1 MSVYTQLTNEQF
13 STFCQ
18 SFGVSFARAIPITQ
32 GIKNSN
38 WFIQTTDDSD
48 GEHSYVF
55 TLFEER
61 PATDIEK
68 MAVILNQLVGKL
80 PVAAPLA
87 LLNAADANVN
97 DANVNDASDDQR
109 YVIHYQNKAITL
121 VPCLAG
127 EHPKQTTQAM
137 CHEIGAALALLH
149 ETLQALQP
157 SEDYGVA
164 LYPWAQ
170 VRDREIQFM
179 PGDEAKLMRDI
190 WQSYT
195 DLPLATL
202 PKGLCHLDMFADN
215 TLWDLPASN
224 GPQANAKL
232 TGLLDFT
239 EVSVDHYVMDI
250 AITINDFCTTWGD
263 AEQGE
268 SVNFD
273 RSKMKAFLDG
283 YQSKR
288 MLASDEQRAL
298 PVMLAK
304 AAVIFWLLRLNVIH
318 YNRTEGRTGDN
329 IMVKNPDL
337 MKRLAAY
344 HWSHVEKAQD
354 TVYVLEHAVYKDD
367 SRANDVEDFKII
379 GVFTTEQQ
387 AQAAIKQLQAQ
398 PGFKDYPNGFHID
411 SYPLDQI
418 NWSTGFGG

>member
-1 MSVYTQLTNEQF
+1 MSVYTQLTDDQF
-13 STFCQ
+13 AAFCQ
-18 SFGVSFARAIPITQ
+18 RFGVTFARAIPITQ

-38 WFIQTTDDSD
+38 WFIQTTDDVD
-48 GEHSYVF
+48 GAHSYVF

-61 PATDIEK
+61 PPEDIEK
-68 MAVILNQLVGKL
+68 MAIILNQLDGKL
-80 PVAAPLA
+80 PVAAPLSLVDSA
-87 LLNAADANVN
+87 EKC
-97 DANVNDASDDQR
+97 
-109 YVIHYQNKAITL
+109 YVIQYDNKAITL

-127 EHPKQTTQAM
+127 LHPQQTTQAM
-137 CHEIGAALALLH
+137 CHEIGAALAMLH

-157 SEDYGVA
+157 SEQYGVP
-164 LYPWAQ
+164 LYPWND
-170 VRDREIQFM
+170 VRDRESQFM
-179 PGDEAKLMRDI
+179 PSDEAKLMSDI

-215 TLWDLPASN
+215 TLWDLSLTNSQKGA
-224 GPQANAKL
+224 ARL

-239 EVSVDHYVMDI
+239 EVSVEHYVMDI

-273 RSKMKAFLDG
+273 RSKMVAFLQG
-283 YQSKR
+283 YESKR
-288 MLASDEQRAL
+288 PLGDDERHAL

-344 HWSHVEKAQD
+344 HWSHVVKAQN
-354 TVYVLEHAVYKDD
+354 TVFVLEHARCKDD
-367 SRANDVEDFKII
+367 DKNNDVEDFKLI
-379 GVFTTEQQ
+379 GVFATEQQ
-387 AQAAIKQLQAQ
+387 AQAAINQLKSQ
-398 PGFKDYPNGFHID
+398 PGFKEYPNGFHID
-411 SYPLDQI
+411 AYPLNQI
-418 NWSTGFGG
+418 NWSSGFGCN

>member
-1 MSVYTQLTNEQF
+1 MSVYTQLTDDQF
-13 STFCQ
+13 AAFCQ
-18 SFGVSFARAIPITQ
+18 RFGVTFARAIPITQ

-38 WFIQTTDDSD
+38 WFIQTTDDVD
-48 GEHSYVF
+48 GAHSYVF

-61 PATDIEK
+61 PPEDIEK
-68 MAVILNQLVGKL
+68 MAIILNQLDGKL
-80 PVAAPLA
+80 PVAAPLSLVDSA
-87 LLNAADANVN
+87 EKC
-97 DANVNDASDDQR
+97 
-109 YVIHYQNKAITL
+109 YVIQYDNKAITL

-127 EHPKQTTQAM
+127 LHPQQTTQAM
-137 CHEIGAALALLH
+137 CHEIGTALAMLH

-157 SEDYGVA
+157 SEQYGVP
-164 LYPWAQ
+164 LYPWSD
-170 VRDREIQFM
+170 VRDRESQFM
-179 PGDEAKLMRDI
+179 PSDEAKLMSDI

-215 TLWDLPASN
+215 TLWDLSLTN
-224 GPQANAKL
+224 SQKGEERL

-239 EVSVDHYVMDI
+239 EVSVEHYVMDI

-273 RSKMKAFLDG
+273 RRKMAAFLQG
-283 YQSKR
+283 YESKR
-288 MLASDEQRAL
+288 PLGDDERRAL

-344 HWSHVEKAQD
+344 HWSHVVKAQNTVFALLDNTLVSQKD
-354 TVYVLEHAVYKDD
+354 TQIVGIFSNSTQA
-367 SRANDVEDFKII
+367 
-379 GVFTTEQQ
+379 EQ
-387 AQAAIKQLQAQ
+387 ARDKLSNSSEFVIKE
-398 PGFKDYPNGFHID
+398 YT
-411 SYPLDQI
+411 LDQ
-418 NWSTGFGG
+418 

>member
-1 MSVYTQLTNEQF
+1 MSVYTQLTDDQF
-13 STFCQ
+13 AAFCQ

-38 WFIQTTDDSD
+38 WFIQTTDDVD

-61 PATDIEK
+61 PPADIEK
-68 MAVILNQLVGKL
+68 MAVILNQLNGKL

-87 LLNAADANVN
+87 VIELDAAKTDN
-97 DANVNDASDDQR
+97 DKR
-109 YVIHYQNKAITL
+109 YVIHYEDKAITL

-127 EHPKQTTQAM
+127 THPEHTTQAM

-157 SEDYGVA
+157 SEQYGVP
-164 LYPWAQ
+164 LYPWAD
-170 VRDREIQFM
+170 VRDRERQFM
-179 PGDEAKLMRDI
+179 PSDEAKLMSDI
-190 WQSYT
+190 WRAYT

-215 TLWDLPASN
+215 TLWHLQKGESR
-224 GPQANAKL
+224 L

-239 EVSVDHYVMDI
+239 EVSSEHYVMDI

-273 RSKMKAFLDG
+273 RSKMAAFLQG
-283 YQSKR
+283 YESKR
-288 MLASDEQRAL
+288 LLGDDEKRAL

-344 HWSHVEKAQD
+344 HWSHVEKAQN
-354 TVYVLEHAVYKDD
+354 TVFVLEHALYKDD
-367 SRANDVEDFKII
+367 DKNNDVEDYKLI
-379 GVFTTEQQ
+379 GVFATEQQ
-387 AQAAIKQLQAQ
+387 AQTAMSQLKMQ

-411 SYPLDQI
+411 AYPLGQI
-418 NWSTGFGG
+418 NWSQGFNFY

>member
-1 MSVYTQLTNEQF
+1 MSVYTQLTDDQF
-13 STFCQ
+13 AAFCQ
-18 SFGVSFARAIPITQ
+18 RFGVSFARAIPITQ

-38 WFIQTTDDSD
+38 WFIQTTDDVD
-48 GEHSYVF
+48 GAHAYVF

-61 PATDIEK
+61 PPEDIEK
-68 MAVILNQLVGKL
+68 MAVILNQLDGKL

-87 LLNAADANVN
+87 LVALGADDNADTKK
-97 DANVNDASDDQR
+97 R
-109 YVIHYQNKAITL
+109 YVIHHENKAITL

-127 EHPKQTTQAM
+127 AHPQETTPAM
-137 CHEIGAALALLH
+137 CHEIGAALAMLH

-157 SEDYGVA
+157 AQDYGVP
-164 LYPWAQ
+164 LYPWSE
-170 VRDREIQFM
+170 VRDREMQFM

-190 WQSYT
+190 WQAYSN
-195 DLPLATL
+195 LPLTDL

-215 TLWDLPASN
+215 TLWDLTK
-224 GPQANAKL
+224 GQEKL

-239 EVSVDHYVMDI
+239 EVSVEHYVMDI

-268 SVNFD
+268 LVHFD
-273 RSKMKAFLDG
+273 RRKMAAFLEG
-283 YQSKR
+283 YESKR
-288 MLASDEQRAL
+288 TLNRDEKRAL

-344 HWSHVEKAQD
+344 HWAHVEKSQK
-354 TVYVLEHAVYKDD
+354 TVFVL
-367 SRANDVEDFKII
+367 SNDKSDKQII
-379 GVFTTEQQ
+379 GVFSDITHAEQ
-387 AQAAIKQLQAQ
+387 ARATLRNRRELSIKE
-398 PGFKDYPNGFHID
+398 YT
-411 SYPLDQI
+411 LDQLA
-418 NWSTGFGG
+418 

>member
-1 MSVYTQLTNEQF
+1 MSVYTQLTDDQF
-13 STFCQ
+13 ATFCQ
-18 SFGVSFARAIPITQ
+18 RFGVSFARAIPITQ

-38 WFIQTTDDSD
+38 WFIQTTDDVD
-48 GEHSYVF
+48 GAHSYVF

-61 PATDIEK
+61 PPEDIEK
-68 MAVILNQLVGKL
+68 MAIILNQLDGKL
-80 PVAAPLA
+80 PVAAPLSLVDSA
-87 LLNAADANVN
+87 EKC
-97 DANVNDASDDQR
+97 
-109 YVIHYQNKAITL
+109 YVIRYDNKAITL

-127 EHPKQTTQAM
+127 LHPQQTTQAM
-137 CHEIGAALALLH
+137 CHGIGAALALLH

-157 SEDYGVA
+157 SEQYGVP
-164 LYPWAQ
+164 LYPWSD
-170 VRDREIQFM
+170 VRDRESQFM
-179 PGDEAKLMRDI
+179 PSDEAKLMSDI
-190 WQSYT
+190 WQSYI

-215 TLWDLPASN
+215 TLWDLSLTN
-224 GPQANAKL
+224 SQKGEERL

-239 EVSVDHYVMDI
+239 EVSVEHYVMDI

-273 RSKMKAFLDG
+273 RSKMAAFLQG
-283 YQSKR
+283 YESKR
-288 MLASDEQRAL
+288 PLGDDEKRAL

-344 HWSHVEKAQD
+344 HWSHVVKAQNTVFALLDNTLVSQKD
-354 TVYVLEHAVYKDD
+354 TQIVGIFSNSTQA
-367 SRANDVEDFKII
+367 
-379 GVFTTEQQ
+379 EQ
-387 AQAAIKQLQAQ
+387 ARDKLSNSSEFVIKE
-398 PGFKDYPNGFHID
+398 YT
-411 SYPLDQI
+411 LDQ
-418 NWSTGFGG
+418 

>member
-1 MSVYTQLTNEQF
+1 MSVYTQLTDEQF
-13 STFCQ
+13 ATFCQ
-18 SFGVSFARAIPITQ
+18 RFGVSFARAIPITQ

-38 WFIQTTDDSD
+38 WFIQTTDDVD
-48 GEHSYVF
+48 GAHSYVF

-61 PATDIEK
+61 PPEDIEK
-68 MAVILNQLVGKL
+68 MAVILNQLDGKL
-80 PVAAPLA
+80 PVAAPLSLVDSA
-87 LLNAADANVN
+87 EKC
-97 DANVNDASDDQR
+97 
-109 YVIHYQNKAITL
+109 YVIHYENKAITL

-127 EHPKQTTQAM
+127 SHPQQTTQAM
-137 CHEIGAALALLH
+137 CHEIGAALAMLH

-157 SEDYGVA
+157 AEAYGVP
-164 LYPWAQ
+164 LYPWSD
-170 VRDREIQFM
+170 VRDRERQFM
-179 PGDEAKLMRDI
+179 PADEAKLMSDI

-215 TLWDLPASN
+215 TLWDLSLNNSQKGAER
-224 GPQANAKL
+224 L

-239 EVSVDHYVMDI
+239 EVSVEHYVMDI

-268 SVNFD
+268 TVNFD
-273 RSKMKAFLDG
+273 RSKMAAFLQG
-283 YQSKR
+283 YESKR
-288 MLASDEQRAL
+288 QLGEDEKRAL

-344 HWSHVEKAQD
+344 HWSHVEKAQN
-354 TVYVLEHAVYKDD
+354 TVFVLLDNQSAAQK
-367 SRANDVEDFKII
+367 NTQLI
-379 GVFTTEQQ
+379 GVFSSM
-387 AQAAIKQLQAQ
+387 AQAEQARDKLSNSSDFAIKEY
-398 PGFKDYPNGFHID
+398 K
-411 SYPLDQI
+411 LDQLA
-418 NWSTGFGG
+418 

>member
-1 MSVYTQLTNEQF
+1 MSVYTQLTDDQF
-13 STFCQ
+13 ATFCQ
-18 SFGVSFARAIPITQ
+18 RFGISFARAIPITQ

-38 WFIQTTDDSD
+38 WFIQTTDDLD
-48 GEHSYVF
+48 GAHSYVF

-61 PATDIEK
+61 PPEDIEK
-68 MAVILNQLVGKL
+68 MAVILNQLQGKL

-87 LLNAADANVN
+87 LMDSGVDSDADVKG
-97 DANVNDASDDQR
+97 DKR
-109 YVIHYQNKAITL
+109 YVIHYDNKAITL

-127 EHPKQTTQAM
+127 SHPQQTSQSM
-137 CHEIGAALALLH
+137 CHEIGAALAVLH

-157 SEDYGVA
+157 SEQYGVP
-164 LYPWAQ
+164 LYPWSE
-170 VRDREIQFM
+170 VRDREMQFM
-179 PGDEAKLMRDI
+179 PGDEAKLMSDI

-195 DLPLATL
+195 ELPLATL

-215 TLWDLPASN
+215 TLWNLSLN
-224 GPQANAKL
+224 NSQKGHEHL

-239 EVSVDHYVMDI
+239 EVSVEHYVMDI
-250 AITINDFCTTWGD
+250 AITVNDFCTTWGD

-273 RSKMKAFLDG
+273 RDKMAAFLQG
-283 YQSKR
+283 YESKR
-288 MLASDEQRAL
+288 MLGNDEKKAL

-344 HWSHVEKAQD
+344 HWAQVETAQD
-354 TVYVLEHAVYKDD
+354 MVFVLEHARYDD
-367 SRANDVEDFKII
+367 DNSDNDIEDLKLI
-379 GVFTTEQQ
+379 GVFATKQQ
-387 AQAAIKQLQAQ
+387 AKAAIEQLKQQ
-398 PGFKDYPNGFHID
+398 PGFKDYPKGFHID
-411 SYPLDQI
+411 AYPLGQI
-418 NWSTGFGG
+418 NWSSGFVVY

>member
-1 MSVYTQLTNEQF
+1 MSVYTQLTDDQF
-13 STFCQ
+13 AAFCQ
-18 SFGVSFARAIPITQ
+18 SFGVQFARAIPITQ

-61 PATDIEK
+61 PPADIEK

-87 LLNAADANVN
+87 LIDSGIESG
-97 DANVNDASDDQR
+97 SDIKDNKR
-109 YVIHYQNKAITL
+109 YVIHYEDKAITV

-127 EHPKQTTQAM
+127 THPEQTTQSM
-137 CHEIGAALALLH
+137 CHEIGASLAVLH
-149 ETLQALQP
+149 ATLQELQP
-157 SEDYGVA
+157 AEDYGVA
-164 LYPWAQ
+164 LYPWAD
-170 VRDREIQFM
+170 VRDREMQFM
-179 PGDEAKLMRDI
+179 PGDEAKLMSDI

-215 TLWDLPASN
+215 TLWDLPLNNSQKGN
-224 GPQANAKL
+224 ERL

-250 AITINDFCTTWGD
+250 AITINDFCTTWGG

-268 SVNFD
+268 SVDFD
-273 RSKMKAFLDG
+273 RHKMNAFLQG
-283 YQSKR
+283 YESKR
-288 MLASDEQRAL
+288 AMSNEEKRAL
-298 PVMLAK
+298 PAMLAK

-344 HWSHVEKAQD
+344 HWSHVEKVQNVVFVLLD
-354 TVYVLEHAVYKDD
+354 TNKTD
-367 SRANDVEDFKII
+367 SPIK
-379 GVFTTEQQ
+379 GVFSSETQAQQ
-387 AQAAIKQLQAQ
+387 AREQLNTDRNFEIK
-398 PGFKDYPNGFHID
+398 K
-411 SYPLDQI
+411 STLDQL
-418 NWSTGFGG
+418 S

>member
-1 MSVYTQLTNEQF
+1 MSVYTQLTDDQF
-13 STFCQ
+13 AAFCQ
-18 SFGVSFARAIPITQ
+18 RFGVSFARAIPITQ

-38 WFIQTTDDSD
+38 WFIQTTDDVD
-48 GEHSYVF
+48 GAHSYVF

-61 PATDIEK
+61 PPEDIEK
-68 MAVILNQLVGKL
+68 MAIILNQLNGKL
-80 PVAAPLA
+80 PVAAPLSLVDSA
-87 LLNAADANVN
+87 EKC
-97 DANVNDASDDQR
+97 
-109 YVIHYQNKAITL
+109 YVIQYDNKAITL

-127 EHPKQTTQAM
+127 LHPQQTTQAM

-157 SEDYGVA
+157 SEQYGVP
-164 LYPWAQ
+164 LYPWSD
-170 VRDREIQFM
+170 VRDRESQFM
-179 PGDEAKLMRDI
+179 PSDEAKLMSDI

-215 TLWDLPASN
+215 TLWDLSLTN
-224 GPQANAKL
+224 SQKDEERL

-239 EVSVDHYVMDI
+239 EVSVEHYVMDI

-273 RSKMKAFLDG
+273 RSKMVAFLQG
-283 YQSKR
+283 YESKR
-288 MLASDEQRAL
+288 PLGDDERRAL

-344 HWSHVEKAQD
+344 HWSHVVKAQNTVFALLDNTLVSQKD
-354 TVYVLEHAVYKDD
+354 TQIVGIFSNSTQA
-367 SRANDVEDFKII
+367 
-379 GVFTTEQQ
+379 EQ
-387 AQAAIKQLQAQ
+387 ARDKLSNSSEFVIKE
-398 PGFKDYPNGFHID
+398 YT
-411 SYPLDQI
+411 LDQ
-418 NWSTGFGG
+418 

>member
-1 MSVYTQLTNEQF
+1 MSVYTQLTDDQF
-13 STFCQ
+13 AAFCQ

-38 WFIQTTDDSD
+38 WFIQTTDDVD
-48 GEHSYVF
+48 GKHSYVF

-61 PATDIEK
+61 PPADIEK
-68 MAVILNQLVGKL
+68 MAVILNQLSGKL

-87 LLNAADANVN
+87 VIEPDAAKTDN
-97 DANVNDASDDQR
+97 DKR
-109 YVIHYQNKAITL
+109 YVIHYEDKAITL

-127 EHPKQTTQAM
+127 THPEHTTQAM

-157 SEDYGVA
+157 SEQYGVP
-164 LYPWAQ
+164 LYPWAD
-170 VRDREIQFM
+170 VRDRERQFM
-179 PGDEAKLMRDI
+179 PSDEAKLMSDI
-190 WQSYT
+190 WRAYT

-215 TLWDLPASN
+215 TLWHLQKGESR
-224 GPQANAKL
+224 L

-239 EVSVDHYVMDI
+239 EVSSEHYVMDI

-273 RSKMKAFLDG
+273 RSKMAAFLQG
-283 YQSKR
+283 YESKR
-288 MLASDEQRAL
+288 LLGDDEKRAL

-344 HWSHVEKAQD
+344 HWSHVEKAQN
-354 TVYVLEHAVYKDD
+354 TVFVLEHALYKDD
-367 SRANDVEDFKII
+367 DKNNDIEDYKLI
-379 GVFTTEQQ
+379 GVFATEQQ
-387 AQAAIKQLQAQ
+387 AQTAMSQLKMQ

-411 SYPLDQI
+411 AYPLNQV
-418 NWSTGFGG
+418 NWSSGFGCN

>member
-1 MSVYTQLTNEQF
+1 MSVYTQLTNDQF
-13 STFCQ
+13 AAFCQ
-18 SFGVSFARAIPITQ
+18 RFGITFARAIPITQ

-38 WFIQTTDDSD
+38 WFIQTTDDVD
-48 GEHSYVF
+48 GAHSYVF

-61 PATDIEK
+61 PPEDIEK
-68 MAVILNQLVGKL
+68 MAIILNQLDGKL
-80 PVAAPLA
+80 PVAAPLSLVDSA
-87 LLNAADANVN
+87 EKC
-97 DANVNDASDDQR
+97 
-109 YVIHYQNKAITL
+109 YVIRYDNKAITL

-127 EHPKQTTQAM
+127 LHPQQTTQAM

-149 ETLQALQP
+149 ETLQVLQP
-157 SEDYGVA
+157 SEQYGVP
-164 LYPWAQ
+164 LYPWSD
-170 VRDREIQFM
+170 VRDRESQFM
-179 PGDEAKLMRDI
+179 PSDEAKLMSDI

-215 TLWDLPASN
+215 TLWNLSLTN
-224 GPQANAKL
+224 SQKGEERL

-239 EVSVDHYVMDI
+239 EVSVEHYVMDI

-273 RSKMKAFLDG
+273 RSKMAAFLQG
-283 YQSKR
+283 YESKR
-288 MLASDEQRAL
+288 PLGDDEKRAL

-344 HWSHVEKAQD
+344 HWSHVVKAQNTVFALLDNTLASQKD
-354 TVYVLEHAVYKDD
+354 TQIVGIFSNSTQA
-367 SRANDVEDFKII
+367 
-379 GVFTTEQQ
+379 EQ
-387 AQAAIKQLQAQ
+387 ARDKLSNSSEFVIKE
-398 PGFKDYPNGFHID
+398 YT
-411 SYPLDQI
+411 LDQ
-418 NWSTGFGG
+418 

>member
-1 MSVYTQLTNEQF
+1 MSVYTQLTDDQF
-13 STFCQ
+13 ATFCQ
-18 SFGVSFARAIPITQ
+18 RFGVSFARAIPITQ

-38 WFIQTTDDSD
+38 WFIQTTDDVD
-48 GEHSYVF
+48 GAHSYVF

-61 PATDIEK
+61 PPEDIEK
-68 MAVILNQLVGKL
+68 MAVILNQLDGKL

-87 LLNAADANVN
+87 LLDLGADSAEKC
-97 DANVNDASDDQR
+97 
-109 YVIHYQNKAITL
+109 YVIHYDNKAITL

-127 EHPKQTTQAM
+127 AHPQQTTQAM
-137 CHEIGAALALLH
+137 CHEIGAALAMLH

-157 SEDYGVA
+157 AEEYGVP
-164 LYPWAQ
+164 LYPWAE
-170 VRDREIQFM
+170 VRDREMQFM
-179 PGDEAKLMRDI
+179 PGDEAKLMSDI
-190 WQSYT
+190 WRAYS

-215 TLWDLPASN
+215 TLWDLSLNNSQKGAER
-224 GPQANAKL
+224 L

-239 EVSVDHYVMDI
+239 EVSVEHYVMDI

-268 SVNFD
+268 TVNFD
-273 RSKMKAFLDG
+273 RSKMAAFLQG
-283 YQSKR
+283 YESKR
-288 MLASDEQRAL
+288 QLGEDEKRAL

-344 HWSHVEKAQD
+344 HWSHVEKAQN
-354 TVYVLEHAVYKDD
+354 TVFVLLDNESAAQK
-367 SRANDVEDFKII
+367 NTQII
-379 GVFTTEQQ
+379 GIFSNITQAEQ
-387 AQAAIKQLQAQ
+387 ARDKLSNSSDFAIKE
-398 PGFKDYPNGFHID
+398 YT
-411 SYPLDQI
+411 LDQLA
-418 NWSTGFGG
+418 

>member
-1 MSVYTQLTNEQF
+1 MSVYTQLTDDQF
-13 STFCQ
+13 AAFCQ
-18 SFGVSFARAIPITQ
+18 RFGVSFARAIPITQ

-38 WFIQTTDDSD
+38 WFIQTTDDVD
-48 GEHSYVF
+48 GAHSYVF

-61 PATDIEK
+61 PPEDIEK
-68 MAVILNQLVGKL
+68 MAVILNQLDGKL

-87 LLNAADANVN
+87 LVDLGADT
-97 DANVNDASDDQR
+97 DKS
-109 YVIHYQNKAITL
+109 YVIRYDNKAITL

-127 EHPKQTTQAM
+127 AHPQQTTQAM
-137 CHEIGAALALLH
+137 CYEIGAALAMLH

-157 SEDYGVA
+157 AEEYGVP
-164 LYPWAQ
+164 LYPWAD
-170 VRDREIQFM
+170 VRDRETQFM
-179 PGDEAKLMRDI
+179 PGDEAKLMSDI
-190 WQSYT
+190 WRAYS

-215 TLWDLPASN
+215 TLWDLSLNNSQKGA
-224 GPQANAKL
+224 ARL

-239 EVSVDHYVMDI
+239 EVSVEHYVMDI

-268 SVNFD
+268 TVNFD
-273 RSKMKAFLDG
+273 RSKMAAFLQG
-283 YQSKR
+283 YESKR
-288 MLASDEQRAL
+288 QLNNDEKRAL

-344 HWSHVEKAQD
+344 HWSHVEKAQN
-354 TVYVLEHAVYKDD
+354 TVFVLLDNKAAAQK
-367 SRANDVEDFKII
+367 NTQII
-379 GVFTTEQQ
+379 GIFSNITQAEQ
-387 AQAAIKQLQAQ
+387 ARDKLSNSSHFAIKE
-398 PGFKDYPNGFHID
+398 YT
-411 SYPLDQI
+411 LDQLA
-418 NWSTGFGG
+418 

>member
-1 MSVYTQLTNEQF
+1 MSVYTQLTDDQF
-13 STFCQ
+13 ATFCQ
-18 SFGVSFARAIPITQ
+18 RFGVSFVRAIPITQ

-48 GEHSYVF
+48 GAHTYVF

-61 PATDIEK
+61 PPEDIEK
-68 MAVILNQLVGKL
+68 MAVILNQLQGKL

-87 LLNAADANVN
+87 LID
-97 DANVNDASDDQR
+97 SGDDSNNKS
-109 YVIHYQNKAITL
+109 YVIHYDNKAITL

-127 EHPKQTTQAM
+127 SHPQQTSQSM
-137 CHEIGAALALLH
+137 CHEIGASLAVLH

-157 SEDYGVA
+157 AEKYGVP
-164 LYPWAQ
+164 LYPWSE
-170 VRDREIQFM
+170 VRDREMQFM
-179 PGDEAKLMRDI
+179 PGDEAKLMSDI
-190 WQSYT
+190 WQSYGN
-195 DLPLATL
+195 LPLATL

-215 TLWDLPASN
+215 TLWNLEK
-224 GPQANAKL
+224 GHEYL

-239 EVSVDHYVMDI
+239 EVSVEHYVMDI

-273 RSKMKAFLDG
+273 RHKMAAFLQG
-283 YQSKR
+283 YESKR
-288 MLASDEQRAL
+288 TLGADEKRAL

-344 HWSHVEKAQD
+344 HWSHVEKSQD
-354 TVYVLEHAVYKDD
+354 MVFVLLDTQLKTKLD
-367 SRANDVEDFKII
+367 SQIV
-379 GVFTTEQQ
+379 GVFSSITQAEQ
-387 AQAAIKQLQAQ
+387 ARKNLENSNNFVIKE
-398 PGFKDYPNGFHID
+398 YT
-411 SYPLDQI
+411 LDQL
-418 NWSTGFGG
+418 S

>member
-1 MSVYTQLTNEQF
+1 MSVYTQLTDDQF
-13 STFCQ
+13 ATFCQ
-18 SFGVSFARAIPITQ
+18 RFGISFARAIPITQ

-38 WFIQTTDDSD
+38 WFIQTTDDLD

-61 PATDIEK
+61 PPEDIEK
-68 MAVILNQLVGKL
+68 MAVILNQLQGKL

-87 LLNAADANVN
+87 LMDSGVDSDADVKG
-97 DANVNDASDDQR
+97 DKR
-109 YVIHYQNKAITL
+109 YVIHYDNKAITL

-127 EHPKQTTQAM
+127 SHPQQTSQSM
-137 CHEIGAALALLH
+137 CHEIGAALAVLH

-157 SEDYGVA
+157 SEQYGVP
-164 LYPWAQ
+164 LYPWSE
-170 VRDREIQFM
+170 VRDREMQFM
-179 PGDEAKLMRDI
+179 PGDEAKLMSDI

-195 DLPLATL
+195 ELPLATL

-215 TLWDLPASN
+215 TLWNLSLN
-224 GPQANAKL
+224 NSQKGHEHL

-239 EVSVDHYVMDI
+239 EVSVEHYVMDI
-250 AITINDFCTTWGD
+250 AITVNDFCTTWGD

-273 RSKMKAFLDG
+273 RDKMAAFLQG
-283 YQSKR
+283 YESKR
-288 MLASDEQRAL
+288 MLGDDEKKAL

-344 HWSHVEKAQD
+344 HLAQVETAQD
-354 TVYVLEHAVYKDD
+354 MVFVLEHARYDD
-367 SRANDVEDFKII
+367 DNSDNDIEDLKLI
-379 GVFTTEQQ
+379 GVFATQQQ
-387 AQAAIKQLQAQ
+387 AKAAIEQLKQQ
-398 PGFKDYPNGFHID
+398 PGFKDYPKGFHID
-411 SYPLDQI
+411 AYPLGQI
-418 NWSTGFGG
+418 NWSSGFVVY

>member
-1 MSVYTQLTNEQF
+1 MSVYTQLTDDQF
-13 STFCQ
+13 AAFCQ

-38 WFIQTTDDSD
+38 WFIQTTDDVD
-48 GEHSYVF
+48 DTYSYVF

-61 PATDIEK
+61 PPADIEK
-68 MAVILNQLVGKL
+68 NGRYSSIKWKL

-87 LLNAADANVN
+87 VVESNGSQTDG
-97 DANVNDASDDQR
+97 DDKR
-109 YVIHYQNKAITL
+109 YVIHYEDKAITL

-127 EHPKQTTQAM
+127 SHPDQTTQAM
-137 CHEIGAALALLH
+137 CHDIGAALAMLH

-157 SEDYGVA
+157 SEQYGVP
-164 LYPWAQ
+164 LYPWAD
-170 VRDREIQFM
+170 VRDREMQFM
-179 PGDEAKLMRDI
+179 PGDEAKLMSDI
-190 WQSYT
+190 WRSYSE
-195 DLPLATL
+195 LPLATL

-215 TLWDLPASN
+215 TLWNLQKGEAR
-224 GPQANAKL
+224 L

-239 EVSVDHYVMDI
+239 EVSVEHYVMDI
-250 AITINDFCTTWGD
+250 AITINDFCTTWGV

-273 RSKMKAFLDG
+273 RSKMAAFLQG
-283 YQSKR
+283 YESIR
-288 MLASDEQRAL
+288 PLNSDEKCAL

-344 HWSHVEKAQD
+344 HWTHVEKSQN
-354 TVYVLEHAVYKDD
+354 TVFVLLSKPDHQIV
-367 SRANDVEDFKII
+367 
-379 GVFTTEQQ
+379 GVFSSITQAEQ
-387 AQAAIKQLQAQ
+387 AQETLNSSEFAIKE
-398 PGFKDYPNGFHID
+398 YT
-411 SYPLDQI
+411 LDQL
-418 NWSTGFGG
+418 S

>member
-1 MSVYTQLTNEQF
+1 MSVYTQLTDDQF
-13 STFCQ
+13 AAFCQ

-38 WFIQTTDDSD
+38 WFIQTTDDVD
-48 GEHSYVF
+48 GRYSYVF

-61 PATDIEK
+61 PPADIEK
-68 MAVILNQLVGKL
+68 MAVILNQLNGKL

-87 LLNAADANVN
+87 VIESNSSQMDG
-97 DANVNDASDDQR
+97 DDNR
-109 YVIHYQNKAITL
+109 YVIHYEDKAITL

-127 EHPKQTTQAM
+127 SHPDQTTQAM
-137 CHEIGAALALLH
+137 CHDIGAALAMLH

-157 SEDYGVA
+157 SEQYGVP
-164 LYPWAQ
+164 LYPWAD
-170 VRDREIQFM
+170 VRDREMQFM
-179 PGDEAKLMRDI
+179 PGDEAKLMSDI
-190 WQSYT
+190 WRSYSE
-195 DLPLATL
+195 LPLATL

-215 TLWDLPASN
+215 TLWNLQKGEAR
-224 GPQANAKL
+224 L

-239 EVSVDHYVMDI
+239 EVSVEHYVMDI
-250 AITINDFCTTWGD
+250 AITINDFCTTWGV

-273 RSKMKAFLDG
+273 RSKMAAFLQG
-283 YQSKR
+283 YESIR
-288 MLASDEQRAL
+288 PLNNDENRAL

-344 HWSHVEKAQD
+344 HWAHVEKSQN
-354 TVYVLEHAVYKDD
+354 TVFVLLNKPDNQIV
-367 SRANDVEDFKII
+367 
-379 GVFTTEQQ
+379 GVFSSITQAEQ
-387 AQAAIKQLQAQ
+387 AQETLNSSEFAIKE
-398 PGFKDYPNGFHID
+398 YT
-411 SYPLDQI
+411 LDQL
-418 NWSTGFGG
+418 S

>member
-1 MSVYTQLTNEQF
+1 MSVYTQLTTEQF
-13 STFCQ
+13 ATFCQ
-18 SFGVSFARAIPITQ
+18 NFGVSFARAIPITQ

-61 PATDIEK
+61 PPSDIEK

-87 LLNAADANVN
+87 LIKN
-97 DANVNDASDDQR
+97 DSESKS
-109 YVIHYQNKAITL
+109 YVIHYDNKAITL

-127 EHPKQTTQAM
+127 AHPKQTTQAM

-149 ETLQALQP
+149 ETLQALTP
-157 SEDYGVA
+157 AEDYGVA
-164 LYPWAQ
+164 LYPWSQ

-179 PGDEAKLMRDI
+179 PGDEAKLMADI
-190 WQSYT
+190 WQSYRG
-195 DLPLATL
+195 LPLDTL

-215 TLWDLPASN
+215 TLWDLPSSN
-224 GPQANAKL
+224 GQQANAKL

-268 SVNFD
+268 TVNFD
-273 RSKMKAFLDG
+273 RRKMSAFLKG
-283 YQSKR
+283 YESKR
-288 MLASDEQRAL
+288 VLNAAEKQAL

-344 HWSHVEKAQD
+344 HFSHIEKIKD
-354 TVYVLEHAVYKDD
+354 CVYVVID
-367 SRANDVEDFKII
+367 SEQDNKIK
-379 GVFTTEQQ
+379 GVFNTAMQAEQVRDRLNNSLN
-387 AQAAIKQLQAQ
+387 AEAVHTVVVKEYTMNQLV
-398 PGFKDYPNGFHID
+398 
-411 SYPLDQI
+411 
-418 NWSTGFGG
+418 

>member
-1 MSVYTQLTNEQF
+1 MSVYTQLTDDQF
-13 STFCQ
+13 ATFCQ
-18 SFGVSFARAIPITQ
+18 RFGVSFARAIPITQ

-38 WFIQTTDDSD
+38 WFIQTTDDVD
-48 GEHSYVF
+48 GSHSYVF

-61 PATDIEK
+61 PPEDIEK
-68 MAVILNQLVGKL
+68 MAVILNQLDGKL

-87 LLNAADANVN
+87 LLDLGADSAEKC
-97 DANVNDASDDQR
+97 
-109 YVIHYQNKAITL
+109 YVIRYDNKAITL

-127 EHPKQTTQAM
+127 AHPQQTTQAM
-137 CHEIGAALALLH
+137 CHEIGAALAMLH

-157 SEDYGVA
+157 AEEYGVP
-164 LYPWAQ
+164 LYPWAE
-170 VRDREIQFM
+170 VRDREMQFM
-179 PGDEAKLMRDI
+179 PGDEAKLMSDI
-190 WQSYT
+190 WRVYS

-215 TLWDLPASN
+215 TLWDLSLNNSQKGAER
-224 GPQANAKL
+224 L

-239 EVSVDHYVMDI
+239 EVSVEHYVMDI

-268 SVNFD
+268 TVNFD
-273 RSKMKAFLDG
+273 RSKMAAFLQG
-283 YQSKR
+283 YESKR
-288 MLASDEQRAL
+288 QLGEDEKRAL

-344 HWSHVEKAQD
+344 HWSHVEKAQN
-354 TVYVLEHAVYKDD
+354 TVFVLLDNQSAAQK
-367 SRANDVEDFKII
+367 NTQII
-379 GVFTTEQQ
+379 GIFSNITQAEQ
-387 AQAAIKQLQAQ
+387 ARDKLSNSCDFAIKE
-398 PGFKDYPNGFHID
+398 YT
-411 SYPLDQI
+411 LDQLA
-418 NWSTGFGG
+418 

>member
-1 MSVYTQLTNEQF
+1 MSVYTQLTDDQF
-13 STFCQ
+13 AAFCQ

-38 WFIQTTDDSD
+38 WFIQTTDDVD
-48 GEHSYVF
+48 GTYSYVF

-61 PATDIEK
+61 PPADIEK
-68 MAVILNQLVGKL
+68 MAVILNQLSGKL

-87 LLNAADANVN
+87 VIESNSAQADG
-97 DANVNDASDDQR
+97 DIEEKR
-109 YVIHYQNKAITL
+109 YVIHYEDKAITL

-127 EHPKQTTQAM
+127 SHPEQTTQAM
-137 CHEIGAALALLH
+137 CHDIGAALAMLH

-157 SEDYGVA
+157 SEQYGVP
-164 LYPWAQ
+164 LYPWSE
-170 VRDREIQFM
+170 VRDREMQFM
-179 PGDEAKLMRDI
+179 PGDEAKLMSDI
-190 WQSYT
+190 WRAYSE
-195 DLPLATL
+195 LPLVTL

-215 TLWDLPASN
+215 TLWNLQKGEAR
-224 GPQANAKL
+224 L

-239 EVSVDHYVMDI
+239 EVSVEHYVMDI
-250 AITINDFCTTWGD
+250 AITINDFCTTWGV

-273 RSKMKAFLDG
+273 RSKMAAFLQG
-283 YQSKR
+283 YESTR
-288 MLASDEQRAL
+288 PLNNDEKRAL

-344 HWSHVEKAQD
+344 HWAHVEKSQN
-354 TVYVLEHAVYKDD
+354 TVFVLLCKKD
-367 SRANDVEDFKII
+367 NQIV
-379 GVFTTEQQ
+379 GVFSSITQAEQ
-387 AQAAIKQLQAQ
+387 AQEKLNSSEFAIKE
-398 PGFKDYPNGFHID
+398 YT
-411 SYPLDQI
+411 LDQL
-418 NWSTGFGG
+418 S

>member
-1 MSVYTQLTNEQF
+1 MSVYTQLTDDQF
-13 STFCQ
+13 ATFCQ
-18 SFGVSFARAIPITQ
+18 RFGVSFARAIPITQ

-38 WFIQTTDDSD
+38 WFIQTTDDVD
-48 GEHSYVF
+48 GAHSYVF

-61 PATDIEK
+61 PPEDIEK
-68 MAVILNQLVGKL
+68 MAVILNQLDGKL

-87 LLNAADANVN
+87 LLDLGADSAEKC
-97 DANVNDASDDQR
+97 
-109 YVIHYQNKAITL
+109 YVIRYDNKAITL

-127 EHPKQTTQAM
+127 AHPQQTTQAM
-137 CHEIGAALALLH
+137 CHEIGAALAMLH

-157 SEDYGVA
+157 AEEYGVP
-164 LYPWAQ
+164 LYPWAD
-170 VRDREIQFM
+170 VRDREMQFM
-179 PGDEAKLMRDI
+179 PGDEAKLMSDI
-190 WQSYT
+190 WRAYS

-215 TLWDLPASN
+215 TLWDLSLNNSQKGAER
-224 GPQANAKL
+224 L

-239 EVSVDHYVMDI
+239 EVSVEHYVMDI

-268 SVNFD
+268 TVNFD
-273 RSKMKAFLDG
+273 RSKMAAFLQG
-283 YQSKR
+283 YESKR
-288 MLASDEQRAL
+288 ALGEDEKRAL

-344 HWSHVEKAQD
+344 HWSHVEKAQN
-354 TVYVLEHAVYKDD
+354 TVFVLLDNESAAQK
-367 SRANDVEDFKII
+367 NTQII
-379 GVFTTEQQ
+379 GIFSNITQAEQ
-387 AQAAIKQLQAQ
+387 ARDKLSNSSDFAIKE
-398 PGFKDYPNGFHID
+398 YT
-411 SYPLDQI
+411 LDQLA
-418 NWSTGFGG
+418 